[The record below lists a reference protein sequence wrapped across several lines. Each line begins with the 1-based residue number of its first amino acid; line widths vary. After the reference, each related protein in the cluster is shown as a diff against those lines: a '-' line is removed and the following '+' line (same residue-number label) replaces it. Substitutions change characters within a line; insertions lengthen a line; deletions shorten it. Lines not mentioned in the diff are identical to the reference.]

1 MKNFLKVITIEEKD
15 IIDPVEI
22 VKNYCKENGLS
33 FFFDRN
39 ENIIKKYLN
48 KVFSEQGY
56 TLIAINKNK
65 IREDR
70 ERDE

>member
-1 MKNFLKVITIEEKD
+1 MLKIENKD

-22 VKNYCKENGLS
+22 VKDYCKVNGLS
-33 FFFDRN
+33 FFFNRN
-39 ENIIKKYLN
+39 ESTVKKYLH
-48 KVFSEQGY
+48 KVFDEQGY
-56 TLIAINKNK
+56 VLIAINKNK

>member
-1 MKNFLKVITIEEKD
+1 MLKIENKD

-22 VKNYCKENGLS
+22 VKDYCKENGLS
-33 FFFDRN
+33 FFFNRN
-39 ENIIKKYLN
+39 ESTVKKYLN
-48 KVFSEQGY
+48 KVFDEQGY
-56 TLIAINKNK
+56 ALIAINKNK

>member
-1 MKNFLKVITIEEKD
+1 MLKIENKD

-22 VKNYCKENGLS
+22 VKDYCKENGLS
-33 FFFDRN
+33 FFFNRN
-39 ENIIKKYLN
+39 ESTIKKYLN
-48 KVFSEQGY
+48 KVFDEQGY
-56 TLIAINKNK
+56 ALIAINKNK

>member
-1 MKNFLKVITIEEKD
+1 MIKIEKKD
-15 IIDPVEI
+15 IVDPVEI

-33 FFFDRN
+33 FFFNRN
-39 ENIIKKYLN
+39 ESTVKKYLN
-48 KVFSEQGY
+48 KVFDEQGY

>member
-1 MKNFLKVITIEEKD
+1 MKKFLKVITIEEKD

-39 ENIIKKYLN
+39 KNIIKKYLN
-48 KVFSEQGY
+48 KVFDEQGY

>member
-1 MKNFLKVITIEEKD
+1 MININNKD
-15 IIDPVEI
+15 IIDPVTI

-33 FFFDRN
+33 FFFNRN
-39 ENIIKKYLN
+39 ENTIKKYLH
-48 KVFSEQGY
+48 KVFDEQGY

>member
-1 MKNFLKVITIEEKD
+1 MLKIENKD

-22 VKNYCKENGLS
+22 VKDYCKVNGLS
-33 FFFDRN
+33 FFFNRN
-39 ENIIKKYLN
+39 ESTVKKYLN
-48 KVFSEQGY
+48 KVFDEQGY
-56 TLIAINKNK
+56 ALIAINKNK

>member
-1 MKNFLKVITIEEKD
+1 MLKIENKD

-22 VKNYCKENGLS
+22 VKDYCKVNGLS
-33 FFFDRN
+33 FFFNRN
-39 ENIIKKYLN
+39 ESAVKKYLN
-48 KVFSEQGY
+48 KVFDEQGY
-56 TLIAINKNK
+56 VLIAINKNK

>member
-1 MKNFLKVITIEEKD
+1 MLKIENKD

-22 VKNYCKENGLS
+22 VKDYCKVNGLS
-33 FFFDRN
+33 FFFNRN
-39 ENIIKKYLN
+39 ESTVKKYLN
-48 KVFSEQGY
+48 KVFDEQGY
-56 TLIAINKNK
+56 VLIAINKNK

>member
-1 MKNFLKVITIEEKD
+1 MLKIENKD

-22 VKNYCKENGLS
+22 VKDYCKVSGLS
-33 FFFDRN
+33 FFFNRN
-39 ENIIKKYLN
+39 ESTVKKYLN
-48 KVFSEQGY
+48 KVFDEQGY
-56 TLIAINKNK
+56 VLIAINKNK

>member
-1 MKNFLKVITIEEKD
+1 MKKFLKVITIEEKD

-22 VKNYCKENGLS
+22 VKNHCKENGLS

-48 KVFSEQGY
+48 KVFDEQGY

-70 ERDE
+70 ER